1 MNKGSY
7 NYKYLIDYCGE
18 NNIILL
24 DNYENTNRDTR
35 IIGKCLIEICEL
47 NFDKVTGCKNVPQI
61 WYDDE

>member
-7 NYKYLIDYCGE
+7 NYKYLIYYCGE

-35 IIGKCLIEICEL
+35 IIGKYLIEICEL
-47 NFDKVTGCKNVPQI
+47 NFDKLILIK
-61 WYDDE
+61 